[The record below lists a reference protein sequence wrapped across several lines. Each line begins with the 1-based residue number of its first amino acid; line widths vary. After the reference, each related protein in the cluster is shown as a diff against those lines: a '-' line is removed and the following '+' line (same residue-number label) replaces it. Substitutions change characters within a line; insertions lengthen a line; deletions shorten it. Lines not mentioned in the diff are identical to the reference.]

1 MKQKPGEYAFPPA
14 SVFFS
19 SLTAFFLVFRS
30 AVKIA
35 AVHRLI
41 AKSFFVRF
49 GQISQ
54 VVLKCFFYLL
64 SKFH

>member
-19 SLTAFFLVFRS
+19 SLAAFFLVFRS
-30 AVKIA
+30 AIKIA

-49 GQISQ
+49 G
-54 VVLKCFFYLL
+54 
-64 SKFH
+64 